1 MAASDDVHTEVSAD
15 GVPMKRDDLQRQA
28 EEVQEQIKEALAAM
42 KVEERSAA
50 VSSEAPK

>member
-28 EEVQEQIKEALAAM
+28 EEVKEQIKEALAAM